1 MPIDLTYFLK
11 AQFQN
16 TKTPNPVNS
25 TPHLAYRKTK
35 PKRMIGRYLLGR
47 V

>member
-25 TPHLAYRKTK
+25 TPLVWPIEKQN
-35 PKRMIGRYLLGR
+35 LNE
-47 V
+47 